1 MKNLLLFFLML
12 NTVCFS
18 QELKTKKIFNI
29 KVSVGDYSQPGEY
42 LNLQTSYAPY
52 IKGEF
57 DGITSGKVLPVGGDF
72 FKSYSKNGT
81 NYSELDIDLVM
92 LTDGGEKIF
101 CKASGV
107 LNYEIDTFKPI
118 KFETQWRFMTSSK
131 KFSYLNEVIAI
142 GLGSFLDEKSGY
154 MFQHEIYQVYK

>member
-1 MKNLLLFFLML
+1 MKNLILFFLLL

-57 DGITSGKVLPVGGDF
+57 GGITSGKVLPVGGDF

-101 CKASGV
+101 CKASGI
-107 LNYEIDTFKPI
+107 LNYEID
-118 KFETQWRFMTSSK
+118 MTSSK

>member
-1 MKNLLLFFLML
+1 ML

-72 FKSYSKNGT
+72 LSHILKTGQTTVN
-81 NYSELDIDLVM
+81 
-92 LTDGGEKIF
+92 
-101 CKASGV
+101 
-107 LNYEIDTFKPI
+107 
-118 KFETQWRFMTSSK
+118 
-131 KFSYLNEVIAI
+131 
-142 GLGSFLDEKSGY
+142 
-154 MFQHEIYQVYK
+154 

>member
-1 MKNLLLFFLML
+1 MFFSR
-12 NTVCFS
+12 T
-18 QELKTKKIFNI
+18 KDKKKIFNI

-42 LNLQTSYAPY
+42 LNHQTSYAPY

-72 FKSYSKNGT
+72 FKSYSKKGT

-101 CKASGV
+101 LQSKW
-107 LNYEIDTFKPI
+107 NI
-118 KFETQWRFMTSSK
+118 K
-131 KFSYLNEVIAI
+131 L
-142 GLGSFLDEKSGY
+142 
-154 MFQHEIYQVYK
+154 

>member
-1 MKNLLLFFLML
+1 M
-12 NTVCFS
+12 
-18 QELKTKKIFNI
+18 
-29 KVSVGDYSQPGEY
+29 
-42 LNLQTSYAPY
+42 
-52 IKGEF
+52 
-57 DGITSGKVLPVGGDF
+57 PVGGDF

-154 MFQHEIYQVYK
+154 MFQHEVYQVYK

>member
-1 MKNLLLFFLML
+1 M
-12 NTVCFS
+12 
-18 QELKTKKIFNI
+18 
-29 KVSVGDYSQPGEY
+29 GDYSQPGEY

-52 IKGEF
+52 TKGEF

-81 NYSELDIDLVM
+81 IYSELDIDLVM

-101 CKASGV
+101 CKASGI

-131 KFSYLNEVIAI
+131 EFSYLNEVIAI
-142 GLGSFLDEKSGY
+142 GLGSFLILL
-154 MFQHEIYQVYK
+154 IYICPAKTSLGQSFLDSFNFLFCFLGFI

>member
-1 MKNLLLFFLML
+1 M
-12 NTVCFS
+12 
-18 QELKTKKIFNI
+18 
-29 KVSVGDYSQPGEY
+29 
-42 LNLQTSYAPY
+42 NLQTSYAPY

-57 DGITSGKVLPVGGDF
+57 DGITSGVLPVGGDF

-101 CKASGV
+101 CKASGI

-131 KFSYLNEVIAI
+131 SLVT
-142 GLGSFLDEKSGY
+142 
-154 MFQHEIYQVYK
+154 